1 LSDEGFLSHVEKEK
15 KEEKSEHFDGNL
27 KAKLSI
33 ISASTQ
39 SLVYSID
46 EKKFFSLSENL
57 QKLIIKGIMDEAY
70 FDEYNIEDKISGQ
83 REWKKYS

>member
-1 LSDEGFLSHVEKEK
+1 
-15 KEEKSEHFDGNL
+15 
-27 KAKLSI
+27 LSI

-57 QKLIIKGIMDEAY
+57 QKLIIKGIMDEPY